1 MQIGQH
7 ESLFQTFKRNMYLN
21 LKKNEQR
28 KWENLQ
34 HTKKYEEKHKIALI
48 LRDKSKFRLFE
59 IKQKKNDNK
68 KNK

>member
-1 MQIGQH
+1 MRKFATQ
-7 ESLFQTFKRNMYLN
+7 
-21 LKKNEQR
+21 KKF
-28 KWENLQ
+28 
-34 HTKKYEEKHKIALI
+34 EEKHKIALI